1 MSDQM
6 SQMMDP
12 EDAKGA
18 AGTEEAMKS
27 TRSIMNPN
35 DAAAMKQEG
44 VITPDMT
51 IADFFSTF
59 GIDVNTDPI
68 TRLEEFQKQQAS
80 MADPLNKMKTIAGAG
95 QQNQSAP
102 PMGQQES
109 PAPVGRPPEVQTG
122 LGGLKTRMG

>member
-51 IADFFSTF
+51 IADFFST
-59 GIDVNTDPI
+59 
-68 TRLEEFQKQQAS
+68 RLEEFQKQQAS

-95 QQNQSAP
+95 QQNPSAP